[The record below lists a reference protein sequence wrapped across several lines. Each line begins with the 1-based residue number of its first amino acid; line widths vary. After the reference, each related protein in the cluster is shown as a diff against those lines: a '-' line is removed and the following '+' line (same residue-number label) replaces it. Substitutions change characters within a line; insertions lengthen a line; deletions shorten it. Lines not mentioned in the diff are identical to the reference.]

1 MTGFT
6 FLNFL
11 KILLKPCLRSI
22 KNSTPVFSKVALG
35 LSAVSTL
42 GLAFLAG
49 APSASAFSLNGGS
62 VSGITSDDVGESFQI
77 NFGGNVATNDVDE
90 LKSQATF
97 TLSSFSGTSAV
108 WDVVLSN
115 ISDGGV
121 SSRTSVLG
129 FNVSEALSR
138 RGSSASGL
146 FSNAKLNGSLPNQ
159 FGGLDV
165 CFTNGNNCQGGR
177 NGGVSTGETG
187 NFTATIDFASAVSSF
202 DLSNFGVRY
211 QSIDGNGFNGDS
223 GTGHGM
229 TVGDNAKDVPEPMT
243 IVGSAM
249 ALGFGST
256 LKKRRS
262 KKQQKAA

>member
-1 MTGFT
+1 M
-6 FLNFL
+6 
-11 KILLKPCLRSI
+11 
-22 KNSTPVFSKVALG
+22 KNSKFVFSKVALG

-49 APSASAFSLNGGS
+49 APSASALSLNGNS
-62 VSGITSDDVGESFQI
+62 VSGITSDDVGQSFQI
-77 NFGGNVATNDVDE
+77 NFGGNVATNDVDG
-90 LKSQATF
+90 LKSTATF
-97 TLSSFSGTSAV
+97 TLSNFSGTSAI

-115 ISDGGV
+115 ISDGGI

-129 FNVSEALSR
+129 FNVSEALS
-138 RGSSASGL
+138 GGDSSDL
-146 FSNAKLNGSLPNQ
+146 FSNAVLDGSLPNQ
-159 FGGLDV
+159 FGGLDI
-165 CFTNGNNCQGGR
+165 CFTNARNNCQGGR

-187 NFTATIDFASAVSSF
+187 NFTATMNFASAVSSF

-211 QSIDGNGFNGDS
+211 QSINGNGFNGDS
-223 GTGHGM
+223 GTGVGT

-256 LKKRRS
+256 LKKRRG